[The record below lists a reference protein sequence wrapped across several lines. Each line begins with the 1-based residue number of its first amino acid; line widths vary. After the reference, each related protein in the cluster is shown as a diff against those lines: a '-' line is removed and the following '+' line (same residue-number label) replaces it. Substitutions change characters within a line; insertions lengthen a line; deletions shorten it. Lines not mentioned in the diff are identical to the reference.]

1 MSLKE
6 KLNADFKEAMKA
18 KDKVRKDT
26 ISFVRA
32 AIKQVEVDTREEVDD
47 QGVASILAKQI
58 KMRKDALKDFE
69 IAGRDDMISEYMAEI
84 NVLMEYMPQQLLT
97 PDNEEALF
105 ALDLNAK
112 TCNWDFFVEHPLT
125 LITGPGG
132 QGKTTFLYALYK
144 KHENTP
150 EAFKHIFIVPLINL
164 TELNITDVNVDEN
177 LIERYITSRFLKCTV
192 LSALSSIL
200 ILRRWKLFV
209 QKTKRFMMI

>member
-84 NVLMEYMPQQLLT
+84 IVLMEYMPQQLT
-97 PDNEEALF
+97 NEEIREIVRETAEQIGIEAGSGKAGMGKLM
-105 ALDLNAK
+105 
-112 TCNWDFFVEHPLT
+112 
-125 LITGPGG
+125 GPVM
-132 QGKTTFLYALYK
+132 GKVKGLADGNDVKNIVLEFLG
-144 KHENTP
+144 
-150 EAFKHIFIVPLINL
+150 
-164 TELNITDVNVDEN
+164 
-177 LIERYITSRFLKCTV
+177 
-192 LSALSSIL
+192 
-200 ILRRWKLFV
+200 
-209 QKTKRFMMI
+209 